1 MTKCIYTLCFLALAA
16 PIPTV
21 AFVPTGAQFTSSSSV
36 LNRKSQETSLI
47 NVSTGIDDRAENGIY
62 KNPFVIPPEE
72 INAIFRLKTGEKEK
86 IVNAFGIVVS
96 LVSLITCP
104 IWLAAMMALEMM
116 NKANE
121 NFDPNRAI
129 YDFTGKLWSR
139 AFLWLSMS
147 YPDLSGDVN
156 FIKEHDGPC
165 LFVANHASWL
175 DIPVV
180 CTVLDPVFKFISK
193 GELAKVPCIGH
204 QLKGGK
210 HILIERDDRRSQL
223 RTFKEGVGWLKK
235 GVPLMAFPEGKRSK
249 DGRLMEFKGGLF
261 SMAVKCNVPIIPISI
276 SNTHAVMPSYSLFP
290 VQHGAGKLSVH
301 IHSPIHAEGRTDA
314 ELSELVREAIIS
326 KLPIDQRPVPP
337 LDEIIVNAIEE
348 EKNNKES
355 VEAKV

>member
-1 MTKCIYTLCFLALAA
+1 V
-16 PIPTV
+16 PTV
-21 AFVPTGAQFTSSSSV
+21 SQLSSSSPV
-36 LNRKSQETSLI
+36 LNKKLQETSLI
-47 NVSTGIDDRAENGIY
+47 NVSTGIDDRSENEIY
-62 KNPFVIPPEE
+62 KNPFVIPREE
-72 INAIFRLKTGEKEK
+72 INAILSLKKGEKEK
-86 IVNAFGIVVS
+86 IVNPFGVLVS
-96 LVSLITCP
+96 LVSVITCP
-104 IWLAAMMALEMM
+104 IWLAAMMVLEMV

-121 NFDPNRAI
+121 DFDPNRAI
-129 YDFTGKLWSR
+129 YDFTGKIWSR

-147 YPDLSGDVN
+147 YPDLSGDLK

-193 GELAKVPCIGH
+193 GDLAKVPCIGH

-210 HILIERDDRRSQL
+210 HILIDRDDRRSQL

-235 GVPLMAFPEGKRSK
+235 GVPLMAFPEGKRSE

-301 IHSPIHAEGRTDA
+301 IHSPIHVEGKTDA

-326 KLPIDQRPVPP
+326 KIPIDQRPVPP
-337 LDEIIVNAIEE
+337 LDEIIDNVLEE
-348 EKNNKES
+348 EKSNKER
-355 VEAKV
+355 VAAKV